1 MVCVQRQA
9 TTNICCI
16 IKKSFSLSAESFR
29 DGLLAVGVRRIKI
42 RTYTERRD
50 KDKSPERKGH
60 YGHNK
65 YEKIN
70 MVWTCPKNAG

>member
-1 MVCVQRQA
+1 M
-9 TTNICCI
+9 T
-16 IKKSFSLSAESFR
+16 ESFR
-29 DGLLAVGVRRIKI
+29 DGLLAAGVRRIKI

-50 KDKSPERKGH
+50 KNKSPERKEH

>member
-1 MVCVQRQA
+1 MYVCMYE
-9 TTNICCI
+9 C
-16 IKKSFSLSAESFR
+16 FR
-29 DGLLAVGVRRIKI
+29 DGLLTAGVQRIKI

-50 KDKSPERKGH
+50 KNKRPERKGH